1 VVDFTK
7 EPPEI
12 LRDAGGAAEALE
24 EWL

>member
-1 VVDFTK
+1 VVDFTN